1 MMKISWKWSFRHN
14 HNLLQFAVKKI
25 FVCESVTGRFLK
37 RKKSVFRVTCYTSW
51 SDLKKLTQIFDL
63 HHHYYRL
70 PLPRNR
76 ALAHRMGQI
85 VPTLWA
91 CPPSGKPTTSQWA
104 RKFKVQTKK
113 LVKSNKSILRPIFL
127 TKIHFLQFLRWPQK
141 SIFWTAQKC
150 NFTGEKKFWIFR
162 EIDFFFI
169 SRDFLPG
176 LFKIFWPVVILG
188 KILMPY
194 SNSKKKSPSIEKD
207 IILTTITHSPNLLP
221 L

>member
-141 SIFWTAQKC
+141 SIFELRKNAISQ
-150 NFTGEKKFWIFR
+150 GKKILNIS
-162 EIDFFFI
+162 IDFFYYFT
-169 SRDFLPG
+169 RF
-176 LFKIFWPVVILG
+176 FAWTF
-188 KILMPY
+188 
-194 SNSKKKSPSIEKD
+194 
-207 IILTTITHSPNLLP
+207 
-221 L
+221 

>member
-1 MMKISWKWSFRHN
+1 
-14 HNLLQFAVKKI
+14 
-25 FVCESVTGRFLK
+25 
-37 RKKSVFRVTCYTSW
+37 
-51 SDLKKLTQIFDL
+51 
-63 HHHYYRL
+63 
-70 PLPRNR
+70 
-76 ALAHRMGQI
+76 MGQI

-113 LVKSNKSILRPIFL
+113 LVKSNKSILRPIFFL

-150 NFTGEKKFWIFR
+150 NFTGEKNSEYFVKLIFF
-162 EIDFFFI
+162 II

-176 LFKIFWPVVILG
+176 RFKIFWPVVNLG

-194 SNSKKKSPSIEKD
+194 SNSKKISFYRERHH
-207 IILTTITHSPNLLP
+207 THSSQLSHTHQTSYPYNNNHNSRCPILFGI
-221 L
+221 